1 MLIWNIEKELLL
13 TSLSCSIYKRSY
25 QKPSLINFDKN
36 LAVLHSQGV
45 DLWQLETPEIHR
57 KLDITPGF
65 AKMHFLL
72 NGEQLMIQTDKRNFT
87 WLEVDTCRILKTFE
101 LPEGTTCFKTLGDGN
116 MIISMRNKNYDSE
129 KAKRVKKRMLT
140 TFRNLD
146 SIPDLGNEFNSIMK
160 SHRSRTRRMMR
171 LKSDLNLV
179 MDKAMLPKSQ
189 VKMKKEETVEENI
202 TSNIIFSKADQPTVD
217 LDENLNHRRMS
228 HRRESHYFTDSEMF
242 NINEFEFETTEK
254 ETNDLSKIREEELHR
269 TETSKDRPIV
279 AKDTVEI
286 NGESNTFLSSNFIS
300 ILDSHHIILFIYK
313 ED

>member
-1 MLIWNIEKELLL
+1 MLIWNIQKELLL

-36 LAVLHSQGV
+36 MAVLHSQGV

-57 KLDITPGF
+57 KLDIIPGF
-65 AKMHFLL
+65 AKMHFLE

-101 LPEGTTCFKTLGDGN
+101 LPEGTSCFKTLGDGN
-116 MIISMRNKNYDSE
+116 MIIAMRNRNYDSE

-140 TFRNLD
+140 TFRNLE

-179 MDKAMLPKSQ
+179 MDKAVLPESQ
-189 VKMKKEETVEENI
+189 VRAKRQSTEENI
-202 TSNIIFSKADQPTVD
+202 TSNIRFSKADQPSVD
-217 LDENLNHRRMS
+217 LDTNVSHRRMS
-228 HRRESHYFTDSEMF
+228 GRMDSHYFTDSEMF
-242 NINEFEFETTEK
+242 NIDDFETNEK
-254 ETNDLSKIREEELHR
+254 DKNDLSKIREEELNR
-269 TETSKDRPIV
+269 TGTGKERPITV
-279 AKDTVEI
+279 MNTKDI
-286 NGESNTFLSSNFIS
+286 NGNSTKLLFSIYIS
-300 ILDSHHIILFIYK
+300 IL
-313 ED
+313 